1 VRGTIDRFEGE
12 FAILEWEG
20 RNIENIAKELLPSTA
35 KEGDVIEFENGGY
48 KVNLAETM
56 KRKKELKQLSEGL
69 WED

>member
-35 KEGDVIEFENGGY
+35 KEGDIIEFENDGY

>member
-35 KEGDVIEFENGGY
+35 KEGDIIEFENGGY
-48 KVNLAETM
+48 KVNLVETM

>member
-1 VRGTIDRFEGE
+1 
-12 FAILEWEG
+12 
-20 RNIENIAKELLPSTA
+20 LPSTA
-35 KEGDVIEFENGGY
+35 KEGDIIEFENDGY

>member
-35 KEGDVIEFENGGY
+35 KEGDIIEFENGGY
-48 KVNLAETM
+48 KVNLAETT

>member
-35 KEGDVIEFENGGY
+35 KEGDIIEFENGGY

>member
-1 VRGTIDRFEGE
+1 VRGNIDRFEGE

-35 KEGDVIEFENGGY
+35 KEGDIIEFENDGY